1 MKILIPLVLSLGS
14 IVTTPALATDK
25 TSGDVDFYLG
35 AKTGYLY
42 TAFDELDPKV
52 PATFMIGIQQSGFG
66 LEFEGTF
73 VDMDENNI
81 DFEYESYAIYGTYRT
96 SGEFYAKIRAGY
108 LEETLKSDTK
118 KWEEDGFSGGIAF
131 GLEVSDA
138 FTIEAGYTV
147 IQADL
152 KYFSI
157 GGNVHF

>member
-1 MKILIPLVLSLGS
+1 MKILIPLVLSLGA
-14 IVTTPALATDK
+14 IVTTPALAGDK

-35 AKTGYLY
+35 AKTGYIY

-52 PATFMIGIQQSGFG
+52 PATFMIGIQKSGFG

-81 DFEYESYAIYGTYRT
+81 DFEYESYAIYAAYRT
-96 SGEFYAKIRAGY
+96 PGQFYAKLRAGY
-108 LEETLKSDTK
+108 LEETLKSNTQ
-118 KWEEDGFSGGIAF
+118 KWEDDGFSGGVLF
-131 GLEVSDA
+131 GIELSDA

-147 IQADL
+147 IEADL
-152 KYFSI
+152 KYFSL